1 MSRLVQY
8 ITGHAFLRRH
18 NKIVEHGTKD
28 HIDLKDC
35 RLCGMEEETPHH
47 LITKCEVLAMHRYS
61 LFGKQELDTYFH
73 KWGVTQMQYYLDQGD
88 LYDLEMPEY
97 DNLADIDPVDDVD
110 RGAGHV
116 EVAAEVGA
124 DEAYPDEITRTP
136 VDGISAKP

>member
-1 MSRLVQY
+1 
-8 ITGHAFLRRH
+8 
-18 NKIVEHGTKD
+18 
-28 HIDLKDC
+28 
-35 RLCGMEEETPHH
+35 MEEETPHH

>member
-124 DEAYPDEITRTP
+124 DEAYSDELTRTP